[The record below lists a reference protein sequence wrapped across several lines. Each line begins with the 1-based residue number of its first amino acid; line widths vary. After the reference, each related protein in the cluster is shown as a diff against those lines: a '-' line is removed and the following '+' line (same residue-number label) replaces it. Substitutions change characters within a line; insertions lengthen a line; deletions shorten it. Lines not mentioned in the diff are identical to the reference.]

1 MTIAHLSDL
10 HWSPYTGQKEISAA
24 VEASNSLRPDLVALT
39 GDFVFQSAEYAAPCA
54 QELARLRAPLGV
66 FAIPGNHDY
75 WTDIATVVRALRG
88 AGLTV
93 LRNTALRLEGT
104 VPLWIVGVD
113 DVWEQHHDLDT
124 ALAPVPRDGAV
135 LLLVHEPDFA
145 DQVAASPYRILLQL
159 SGHSHGG
166 QVNLPGLGRP
176 LLPWLGR
183 KYPAG
188 LAQVPGT
195 MLQVHTSRGVGVIS
209 PPVRFNCRP
218 VVTLLTL
225 STGN

>member
-1 MTIAHLSDL
+1 M
-10 HWSPYTGQKEISAA
+10 
-24 VEASNSLRPDLVALT
+24 
-39 GDFVFQSAEYAAPCA
+39 
-54 QELARLRAPLGV
+54 
-66 FAIPGNHDY
+66 
-75 WTDIATVVRALRG
+75 
-88 AGLTV
+88 
-93 LRNTALRLEGT
+93 
-104 VPLWIVGVD
+104 
-113 DVWEQHHDLDT
+113 WERHHDLDT

-183 KYPAG
+183 KYPSG
-188 LAQVPGT
+188 PAQVPGT
-195 MLQVHTSRGVGVIS
+195 MLQVHTSRGIGVIS